1 MDAAAE
7 RRLLGMLGLGL
18 RGRLAVVGVDR
29 VREAAHRGTLRV
41 AVVAADAS
49 PNSRAKVDGL
59 LAAKGVPVLS
69 VPTVAM
75 LGEVA
80 GRDAT
85 AIIGVVDAQLA
96 KGILALDGRSG
107 AVKQGSRRKG

>member
-18 RGRLAVVGVDR
+18 RGRLAVAGVDR
-29 VREAAHRGTLRV
+29 VREAAHRGRLRV

-49 PNSRAKVDGL
+49 PNSRGKVQGL
-59 LAAKGVPVLS
+59 LAAKRVPVIE
-69 VPTVAM
+69 VASSAA
-75 LGEVA
+75 LGLVA

-85 AIIGVVDAQLA
+85 AVIGVVDAQLA
-96 KGILALDGRSG
+96 KGILALDGSSG
-107 AVKQGSRRKG
+107 VVRQGSRRKG